1 MESDA
6 DDEDAG
12 GGVDQ
17 GSSGTADVD
26 VQVVTGDDVF
36 VVEVFGLLPSA
47 GLEAA

>member
-17 GSSGTADVD
+17 GGSETVG
-26 VQVVTGDDVF
+26 VF